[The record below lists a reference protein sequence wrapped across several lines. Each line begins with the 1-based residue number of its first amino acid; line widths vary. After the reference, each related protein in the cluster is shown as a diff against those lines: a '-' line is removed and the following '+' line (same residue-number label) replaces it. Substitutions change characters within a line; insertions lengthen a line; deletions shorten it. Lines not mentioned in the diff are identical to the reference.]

1 MRHASL
7 GLAVAAAAPFLLL
20 ACGTSGKV
28 SGSGAAATP
37 GTGTGGAAG
46 APATGGAAGA
56 PATGGAAQASTGG
69 TSGGGAT
76 GTGPW
81 VYPLK
86 LASGQR
92 HLVDQNDHPFLLI
105 GDAAWSLMV
114 SVSEADA
121 KTYLADR
128 ASRGFDAVLVNL
140 IEHKFAPGAPA
151 NAAGDLP
158 FTGTLSGG
166 ALDFSTPNDAYFA
179 HVDQVVNDAAARG
192 IVVLLTAA
200 YLGYN
205 GGDEGWYTEMQAN
218 GASRLRTYGTYVGQ
232 RYKGFPNIVWVGGGD
247 DNPPDK
253 SLTTAVESAIA
264 AADPNHLHTAHASNG
279 TAAQDEWGGSSWL
292 TVNNIY
298 GYPGNSQLIYAMALA
313 QYGRSDW
320 QPFFLI
326 ESTYEHSPLYAAP
339 AALIRQQAYEAVL
352 NGGFGEVFGNEW
364 VWPFGAVG
372 EDGSA
377 HAWMSALSSQG
388 AQDQTRLAGLLAPR
402 NWPALVPDA
411 AGAFLSGAGSGGSH
425 VSAALTADGR
435 LALAYTPGG
444 AVTLSMSKLAG
455 PATARWYDPTAGSFA
470 AISGSPFA
478 NSGAHT
484 FMTPGK
490 NAGGDA
496 DWVLLLEAD

>member
-7 GLAVAAAAPFLLL
+7 GLAVALAAPFLLP
-20 ACGTSGKV
+20 ACGTSGKM
-28 SGSGAAATP
+28 SASGAAAMP
-37 GTGTGGAAG
+37 GTGGGAGASGAGGAAPAGTGGAT
-46 APATGGAAGA
+46 P
-56 PATGGAAQASTGG
+56 GG
-69 TSGGGAT
+69 TGGAT
-76 GTGPW
+76 GAWT
-81 VYPLK
+81 YPLK
-86 LASGQR
+86 LAPGQR
-92 HLVDQNDHPFLLI
+92 HLVDQKNQPFLLI

-114 SVSEADA
+114 SLSEGDA
-121 KTYLADR
+121 KTYLTDR
-128 ASRGFDAVLVNL
+128 AGKGFNAVLVNL
-140 IEHKFAPGAPA
+140 VEHKFAPHAPA

-179 HVDQVVNDAAARG
+179 HVDQVLNDAAARG

-200 YLGYN
+200 YLGSN

-232 RYKGFPNIVWVGGGD
+232 RYQGFPNIVWVGGGD
-247 DNPPDK
+247 DNPDDK

-264 AADPNHLHTAHASNG
+264 GADPNHLHTAHASNG

-298 GYPGNSQLIYAMALA
+298 GYPGNNQLIYTMALA

-320 QPFFLI
+320 KPFFLI
-326 ESTYEHSPLYAAP
+326 ESTYEHSPLYPAP
-339 AALIRQQAYEAVL
+339 ATLIRQQAYEAVL

-372 EDGSA
+372 EDGA
-377 HAWMSALSSQG
+377 THAWTSALQSQG
-388 AQDQTRLAGLLAPR
+388 AQDQTRLAALLGAR
-402 NWPALVPDA
+402 NWPALVPDS
-411 AGAFLSGAGSGGSH
+411 GGTFLASAGSGGAH

-435 LALAYTPGG
+435 LALAYTPGS
-444 AVTLSMSKLAG
+444 AVTLALSKLAG
-455 PATARWYDPTAGSFA
+455 STTARWYDPTAASFT

-478 NSGAHT
+478 NSGSHT

-496 DWVLLLEAD
+496 DWGLGL